1 VISQKRPE
9 SLKARLANPRV
20 LVTEGLAA
28 MRARASFGLVVVL
41 VDLALYNAV
50 QLVYFF
56 RAGHYPDFRL
66 FWNAARLILAHGPGA
81 VFAVQAGAPYP
92 TMIDPPLIA
101 WLVMPLAI
109 LPFPVAFGIWIAA
122 SALAIAWAAWLC
134 GAGWRGVLS
143 GFALFPVF
151 DALGSG
157 QVAPLLLLAVVWAV
171 RLADGGRWAAAG
183 LLLALLSVKPQMG
196 VLLPIVLLASGR
208 WRIVVAA
215 AGAGAVV
222 GALTLASLGVSGMHA
237 WLVALSSSGSDPYF
251 QRWSFIPLVGT
262 TGWYPAVVL
271 VALLVGIGARR
282 WRHDLLLV
290 IGLGLTGSL
299 LINHYLTPQDFVM
312 LLLPVWALVRLGP
325 RAAFLGGVLWVGAW
339 LCLWVPPATVAAE
352 ALVVVALALPLE
364 RLHVLPAPSPRVQT
378 GGIPAR

>member
-1 VISQKRPE
+1 MRQF
-9 SLKARLANPRV
+9 
-20 LVTEGLAA
+20 LAA
-28 MRARASFGLVVVL
+28 LPARASFGLVVVL
-41 VDLALYNAV
+41 VDLVLYNAV

-81 VFAVQAGAPYP
+81 VFAVQVGAPYP

-109 LPFPVAFGIWIAA
+109 FPFPVAFGIWIAA
-122 SALAIAWAAWLC
+122 SALALAWAAWLC

-143 GFALFPVF
+143 SFALLPVF
-151 DALGSG
+151 VALGSG

-171 RLADGGRWAAAG
+171 RLADGGRWAVAG
-183 LLLALLSVKPQMG
+183 VLLALLSVKPQMG
-196 VLLPIVLLASGR
+196 VLLPIALLASGR

-215 AGAGAVV
+215 AGAGVV
-222 GALTLASLGVSGMHA
+222 IGLLTLGSLGVSGMRA

-251 QRWSFIPLVGT
+251 QHWSLIPWVGT
-262 TGWYPAVVL
+262 AGWYPAVVL
-271 VALLVGIGARR
+271 VALLVGLGARR

-290 IGLGLTGSL
+290 VGLGLTGSL
-299 LINHYLTPQDFVM
+299 LINHYLTPQDLVM

-325 RAAFLGGVLWVGAW
+325 RGALLGGVLWAGAW

-352 ALVVVALALPLE
+352 ALVVVVVAVPLE
-364 RLHVLPAPSPRVQT
+364 RLARSRSGFPWVET
-378 GGIPAR
+378 GGVPAQQPVTGAAPPARGPTPTR